1 MIYLGFGNPMKGL
14 RLFISLIFPG
24 LRLFGGLRLLSFEI
38 VPKAT
43 VIWGATT
50 IRQLRV
56 PALLRPLALVYE
68 KGHHRNLIFI
78 RNLNT
83 FTKYTKFG
91 DMFCVCD
98 LF

>member
-1 MIYLGFGNPMKGL
+1 MGFGNPMKGL

-56 PALLRPLALVYE
+56 P
-68 KGHHRNLIFI
+68 IFKSPNSI
-78 RNLNT
+78 SLNKSCNKVAYDKIQT
-83 FTKYTKFG
+83 LKFIT
-91 DMFCVCD
+91 
-98 LF
+98 

>member
-1 MIYLGFGNPMKGL
+1 MIYFGFGNPLKGL
-14 RLFISLIFPG
+14 RLFFSLIFPG

-56 PALLRPLALVYE
+56 HLWYDKYVVLLL
-68 KGHHRNLIFI
+68 
-78 RNLNT
+78 
-83 FTKYTKFG
+83 
-91 DMFCVCD
+91 
-98 LF
+98 

>member
-56 PALLRPLALVYE
+56 SISVYLSTCPSL
-68 KGHHRNLIFI
+68 K
-78 RNLNT
+78 
-83 FTKYTKFG
+83 
-91 DMFCVCD
+91 
-98 LF
+98 